1 MATYLD
7 LCNELMTYAATDK
20 ADFYYAQDT
29 FARLQLN
36 GQITRENKALDDFVL
51 TATPEEIA
59 AIFEQVYEDDSGMSI
74 FRKRR

>member
-7 LCNELMTYAATDK
+7 LCNELLSYADPRAT
-20 ADFYYAQDT
+20 FYDAQDT

-74 FRKRR
+74 FRERK

>member
-7 LCNELMTYAATDK
+7 LCNELLSYADPNKAT
-20 ADFYYAQDT
+20 FYDAQDT

-59 AIFEQVYEDDSGMSI
+59 AIFEQVYEDNSGMSV
-74 FRKRR
+74 FRERR